1 MGLRYTETT
10 LAPYRTEYTGMIL
23 VKEVLGWEWNGNGGR
38 MEGKGLEKFGEY
50 NEKSLNFF
58 FSVVFDD
65 FANHQIWLSL
75 KRFPPNPLPK
85 EVEGSS
91 NSLFGY

>member
-1 MGLRYTETT
+1 ME
-10 LAPYRTEYTGMIL
+10 
-23 VKEVLGWEWNGNGGR
+23 
-38 MEGKGLEKFGEY
+38 MEGGWRGKAW
-50 NEKSLNFF
+50 KSLANIMKNRSIF

-65 FANHQIWLSL
+65 FANHQIRLSL